1 MTITQLP
8 LALAQRHNNQ
18 QLFSDH
24 YLNATL
30 PQRAEWKLL
39 AHDAGQAL
47 AAIAAI
53 VRAYVP
59 SDNEAQTEEE
69 LIRPVFRALGH
80 TFEVQAALKTPD
92 GAKKPGYVFYRDL
105 AALNANKNRTLDE
118 TAFVEEVRKRR
129 SKAAGKLAPG
139 ALRALCN
146 GYAEQAAPVQQRHI
160 EALQLERRLSDLVN
174 QAYGLTPDEV
184 DLLWRT
190 APPRMPLGQ
199 QGATDH
205 RRA

>member
-8 LALAQRHNNQ
+8 LALAQQHNNQ

-24 YLNATL
+24 YLNVTL

-47 AAIAAI
+47 AAITPI

-69 LIRPVFRALGH
+69 LIRPVLRALGH

-92 GAKKPGYVFYRDL
+92 GTKKPDYVFYRDL

-118 TAFVEEVRKRR
+118 ALLHGKAFAVGDAKYWDRPLDQNLKRANADPFTNKNPAYQIAFYIQHSGVEWGILTNGRR
-129 SKAAGKLAPG
+129 W
-139 ALRALCN
+139 
-146 GYAEQAAPVQQRHI
+146 
-160 EALQLERRLSDLVN
+160 RL
-174 QAYGLTPDEV
+174 Y
-184 DLLWRT
+184 
-190 APPRMPLGQ
+190 
-199 QGATDH
+199 H
-205 RRA
+205 